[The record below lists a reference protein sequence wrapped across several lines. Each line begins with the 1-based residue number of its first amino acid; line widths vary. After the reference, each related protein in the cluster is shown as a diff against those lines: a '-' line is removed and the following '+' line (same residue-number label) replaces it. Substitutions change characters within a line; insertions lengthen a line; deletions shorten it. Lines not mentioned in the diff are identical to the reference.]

1 MLYAWV
7 LLAWL
12 ELCLMYRYLEN
23 YWHGGRSSQCQ
34 ICTDKTF
41 ENIYTS
47 LGVWLNIQFYHI
59 FHFHMCFSCGS
70 ACTFQ
75 KTCSDHIGGIYIQS
89 VLDLTFSDRSVDGCA
104 CFFPEDF
111 RNMDLVSQ
119 PADYLQSTESHR
131 QSLSP
136 LAASQMLL
144 RYYHKVHFNLLW
156 WRS

>member
-1 MLYAWV
+1 MNFHVEVCLLIQQYFQVSLLFLSNHWFLFLLILENILYAWV

-12 ELCLMYRYLEN
+12 ELCLIYHYLEN

-34 ICTDKTF
+34 ICTDETF

-111 RNMDLVSQ
+111 RNMDLV
-119 PADYLQSTESHR
+119 LQG
-131 QSLSP
+131 
-136 LAASQMLL
+136 
-144 RYYHKVHFNLLW
+144 
-156 WRS
+156 